1 LPLCVANPAL
11 VNGGQN
17 RSLTEVENK
26 QLTKVQNMKKSQARV
41 TRSLLSYAFKAA
53 APAIALLLLA
63 VGSSARAEDE
73 DDSDLPP
80 TLDVPAGNQIE
91 FQAHGV
97 GVQIYKWSAASSSWV
112 FQAPSAVL
120 FHGEGHVVGIHYA
133 GPTWQSTDG
142 STVVGTKIGAVT
154 VDPTAIPWLLLSA
167 KTTTGPGIF
176 ADVTFVQRI
185 ETKGG
190 LAPATPGTFD
200 GEMALVPYSAEYLF
214 YHAQ

>member
-1 LPLCVANPAL
+1 MKNPQTKMTRTVHSAALKVAAPIFAL
-11 VNGGQN
+11 V
-17 RSLTEVENK
+17 
-26 QLTKVQNMKKSQARV
+26 
-41 TRSLLSYAFKAA
+41 
-53 APAIALLLLA
+53 LLA
-63 VGSSARAEDE
+63 TSSSAWAEDE
-73 DDSDLPP
+73 NDSDLPP

-142 STVVGTKIGAVT
+142 STVVGTKLGAVT
-154 VDPTAIPWLLLSA
+154 VDPTAIPWLLLQA
-167 KTTTGPGIF
+167 KTTTGAGIF
-176 ADVTFVQRI
+176 TDVTFIQRI
-185 ETKGG
+185 ETEGG

>member
-1 LPLCVANPAL
+1 
-11 VNGGQN
+11 
-17 RSLTEVENK
+17 
-26 QLTKVQNMKKSQARV
+26 MKKSRNQIARSV
-41 TRSLLSYAFKAA
+41 LSFALKAS
-53 APAIALLLLA
+53 APAVALLLLA
-63 VGSSARAEDE
+63 AGSSVRAEDE
-73 DDSDLPP
+73 DDSDLPSA
-80 TLDVPAGNQIE
+80 LEVPAGNKIE
-91 FQAHGV
+91 FHAHGV

-142 STVVGTKIGAVT
+142 STVVGNKLSAVT
-154 VDPTAIPWLLLSA
+154 VDPTAIPWLLLAA
-167 KTTTGPGIF
+167 KTTAGPGIF
-176 ADVTFVQRI
+176 ADVTFIQRI

-190 LAPATPGTFD
+190 LAPATLGTID

>member
-1 LPLCVANPAL
+1 
-11 VNGGQN
+11 
-17 RSLTEVENK
+17 
-26 QLTKVQNMKKSQARV
+26 M
-41 TRSLLSYAFKAA
+41 
-53 APAIALLLLA
+53 
-63 VGSSARAEDE
+63 
-73 DDSDLPP
+73 
-80 TLDVPAGNQIE
+80 
-91 FQAHGV
+91 
-97 GVQIYKWSAASSSWV
+97 QIYKWSATASSWV

-142 STVVGTKIGAVT
+142 SSVVGTKIGAVT

-176 ADVTFVQRI
+176 ADVTFIQRI

-200 GEMALVPYSAEYLF
+200 GEMALAPYSAEYLF

>member
-1 LPLCVANPAL
+1 MQIMKRL
-11 VNGGQN
+11 QTN
-17 RSLTEVENK
+17 RIS
-26 QLTKVQNMKKSQARV
+26 
-41 TRSLLSYAFKAA
+41 SLLPSAFKTAGPLLA
-53 APAIALLLLA
+53 VLLLA

-73 DDSDLPP
+73 DDSNLPP
-80 TLDVPAGNQIE
+80 TLDVPAGNKIE

-120 FHGEGHVVGIHYA
+120 FHHEGQVVGIHYA

-142 STVVGTKIGAVT
+142 STVVGTKLGAVT

-167 KTTTGPGIF
+167 KTTTGPGVF

-185 ETKGG
+185 ETRGG
-190 LAPATPGTFD
+190 LAPAAPGTFD

-214 YHAQ
+214 YRAQ

>member
-1 LPLCVANPAL
+1 MKNPQTKMTGTARSAALKVTAPMFAL
-11 VNGGQN
+11 V
-17 RSLTEVENK
+17 
-26 QLTKVQNMKKSQARV
+26 
-41 TRSLLSYAFKAA
+41 
-53 APAIALLLLA
+53 LLA
-63 VGSSARAEDE
+63 MSSPARAEDE

-80 TLDVPAGNQIE
+80 TLDVPAGNRIE

-142 STVVGTKIGAVT
+142 STVVGTKLGAVT
-154 VDPTAIPWLLLSA
+154 VDPTAIPWLLLEA

-176 ADVTFVQRI
+176 ANVTFIQRI

-190 LAPATPGTFD
+190 LAPATPGSID
-200 GEMALVPYSAEYLF
+200 GQLALVPYSAEYLF
-214 YHAQ
+214 YHSQ

>member
-1 LPLCVANPAL
+1 
-11 VNGGQN
+11 
-17 RSLTEVENK
+17 
-26 QLTKVQNMKKSQARV
+26 MKRLETNLFS
-41 TRSLLSYAFKAA
+41 SLLPSAFKAA
-53 APAIALLLLA
+53 GPLLAVLLLA

-73 DDSDLPP
+73 DDADLPP

-97 GVQIYKWSAASSSWV
+97 GVQIYKWSAASSTWV

-120 FHGEGHVVGIHYA
+120 FHRGGHVVGIHYA

-142 STVVGTKIGAVT
+142 STVVGTKLGAVT
-154 VDPTAIPWLLLSA
+154 VDPAAIPWLLLAA
-167 KTTTGPGIF
+167 KTTTGPGVF
-176 ADVTFVQRI
+176 ANVTFVQRV

-190 LAPATPGTFD
+190 LAPATPGKVD

-214 YHAQ
+214 YTAK